1 VASGSLEQ
9 AISDSIANQK
19 LMISTKQK
27 LYESALKTHDLKQRI
42 LEAKQ
47 NLADQIE
54 LNFEITKE

>member
-27 LYESALKTHDLKQRI
+27 LYESALKTHDLKRRI